1 MNFIQSI
8 FIFSFNIYSKKK
20 NETMKN
26 LKPFESFDKITEK
39 KRNDRGCFIGD
50 FTIGYTDVVSSKV
63 LDSEVD
69 ILIYVP
75 EDAGMNPLPVIYL
88 LDYDTHFS
96 SVVGMVDIGYKSGT
110 CPRMIVVG
118 ISSVDRV
125 RDLTPNTAIWN
136 IPGFKKQMFVDE
148 KVGGGSG
155 KFISFIEKELI
166 PKIEKKYNT
175 ASYRMLIGHSLGGL
189 LVLEALIN
197 HVDLFTSYV
206 AIDPS
211 TWWDNEKYLEKV
223 KEEIPKINLSNKC
236 FYLGIGNPGSGFDEI
251 KKSILDLDSAFKKLK
266 DDEFRYR
273 SKYYGDDNHQSV
285 PFPTIY
291 DSIRFF
297 FDFYKM
303 KLSEK
308 YLNTDSDTYLVN
320 KYKDHFN
327 MVSKKMGYT
336 INPPVDEND
345 GLIGFSKNL
354 KQRGL
359 NKAAESLMKFAKEIK
374 QKKGKN
380 LKS

>member
-1 MNFIQSI
+1 
-8 FIFSFNIYSKKK
+8 
-20 NETMKN
+20 MKS
-26 LKPFESFDKITEK
+26 LKTFESFDKITEK
-39 KRNDRGCFIGD
+39 KKEDEKQGAD

-63 LDSEVD
+63 LDSDVD

-75 EDAGMNPLPVIYL
+75 EDVGMNPLPVIYL

-96 SVVGMVDIGYKSGT
+96 SVVSMVDIGYKSGT

-125 RDLTPNTAIWN
+125 RDLTPNLAIWN
-136 IPGFKKQMFVDE
+136 IPGYKKQMFVDE
-148 KVGGGSG
+148 KVGGGSD

-197 HVDLFTSYV
+197 HVDLFTSYI

-251 KKSILDLDSAFKKLK
+251 KKSHLDLDSAFKKLK
-266 DDEFRYR
+266 GEEFRYR
-273 SKYYGDDNHQSV
+273 SKYYDDDDHQSV
-285 PFPTIY
+285 PFPAIY

-308 YLNTDSDTYLVN
+308 YYNTDSDTYLVN
-320 KYKDHFN
+320 KYKNHFN

-336 INPPVDEND
+336 INPTVDETSND

-359 NKAAESLMKFAKEIK
+359 DKAAASLMKFAREIK
-374 QKKGKN
+374 KQKGKN